1 MRLYAAGEGFCS
13 RGHALKRYKSKKEGY
28 NLKEFGKEYSLRTVT
43 LSVFPGEDGK
53 TVGQTIEG
61 RLSISSRLLA
71 ELKRK
76 NGILKNGVPV
86 TVREGVS
93 AGDTVSIC
101 LFEEAPSERIVPE
114 DIPLTV
120 LYEDEDILAVS
131 KPKNMPIHPSLH
143 HYTGTLG
150 NAVLYRYRDEPFVF
164 RPITRLD
171 IDTTGIVLIARN
183 RLSAQILSEQM
194 QKGEIRK
201 TYFALLSK
209 TPPQKEGL
217 IDAPIGRSGESI
229 IKREVRPDGKA
240 AVTAYSIRR
249 ENPDGTCVAEVRPLT
264 GRTHQ
269 IRVHM
274 AHIGCPLLYDYL
286 YGTEVA
292 GETLYLHCGRLSF
305 THPLTGKVLTIK
317 SEPRFL

>member
-1 MRLYAAGEGFCS
+1 MRTFTAVIRAE
-13 RGHALKRYKSKKEGY
+13 EE
-28 NLKEFGKEYSLRTVT
+28 NQ
-43 LSVFPGEDGK
+43 
-53 TVGQTIEG
+53 TVGRILEKHFG
-61 RLSISSRLLA
+61 VSSRLLA

-76 NGILKNGVPV
+76 GGILKNGVPV
-86 TVREGVS
+86 TVREAVS
-93 AGDTVSIC
+93 AGDVVAIR
-101 LFEEAPSERIVPE
+101 LFEDAPSEKIVPE
-114 DIPLTV
+114 NIPLAV
-120 LYEDEDILAVS
+120 LYEDEDILAVE
-131 KPKNMPIHPSLH
+131 KPKNMPVHPSLY

-194 QKGEIRK
+194 QKGSIQK
-201 TYFALLSK
+201 TYFALLSE

-217 IDAPIGRSGESI
+217 IDAPIGRSGDSI
-229 IKREVRPDGKA
+229 IKREVRSDGKE
-240 AVTAYSIRR
+240 AVTAYSILR

-274 AHIGCPLLYDYL
+274 AYIGCPLLYDYL

-305 THPLTGKVLTIK
+305 AHPFTGQSLTIK